1 MDFAQIKA
9 YALSDADI
17 EAILGKTVIMTYP
30 ELQDMQDI
38 TEIFDEDGRSVLLF
52 LTENDQTGHWTGLI
66 RNADMIEYFDP
77 YGSAPDADRKW
88 LSKEK
93 LRELDELKPHLTRL
107 LRKSNMKVYFNT
119 YSFQQDKEDINTCGR
134 WVVARLLHRK
144 KTLRQFYNMVMNS
157 GLKPDDFVSAL
168 TFEIIK
174 K

>member
-1 MDFAQIKA
+1 MDFTQIKE
-9 YALSDADI
+9 YPLSDADI

-30 ELQDMQDI
+30 ELQHIEDVEQ
-38 TEIFDEDGRSVLLF
+38 IFDADGRCVLLF
-52 LTENDQTGHWTGLI
+52 LTENNQTGHWVGLV
-66 RNADMIEYFDP
+66 RSANMIEYFDP

-88 LSKEK
+88 LTKQK
-93 LRELDELKPHLTRL
+93 LRELDEEKPHLTRL
-107 LRKSNMKVYFNT
+107 LRRSNMKVYFNT
-119 YSFQQDKEDINTCGR
+119 YEFQEDKQSINTCGR

>member
-9 YALSDADI
+9 YPLSDADI
-17 EAILGKTVIMTYP
+17 EAILGETVIMTYP
-30 ELQDMQDI
+30 ELQGVDDI
-38 TEIFDEDGRSVLLF
+38 EEIFDKDGRSVLLF

-66 RNADMIEYFDP
+66 RSADTIEYFDP

-93 LRELDELKPHLTRL
+93 LRELDEEKPHLTRL
-107 LRKSNMKVYFNT
+107 LRQSKMKVYFNT
-119 YSFQQDKEDINTCGR
+119 YDFQQDKESINTCGR